1 MRLILR
7 LRFHTNFGQSLLV
20 TGNHELFGNG
30 EAEKALPLQ
39 YVNEEF
45 WQATLLFL
53 AGTAP
58 NTDIVYNYIL
68 RNPEGSLIWDWGSDK
83 TLNPGSLTAEENLV
97 IDSWNNA
104 SYPENAFYT
113 EPFKNVLL
121 KPNRTEVPKQSA
133 VDFTHTFKVKAPL
146 LSKGQTLCLL
156 GDMPALGSWST
167 TAPILLRLAD
177 GQDFFTARADLSQA
191 AFPVAYKYGVFD
203 VEGAAF
209 VRFEDGPNRMLSDAA
224 ASHKQVFV
232 NDGFARLPATNWKG
246 AGVAIPIFSLRSEKS
261 FGIGEFT
268 DLKPLADWCQRTGLK
283 LIQIL
288 PINDTT
294 ATHTWMDSYPYSA
307 ISAFALHPIY
317 LNLEDVAKQ
326 VGTTSTP
333 DSPSLVATTS
343 TAKSPSLVGTTS
355 TPASPTGPAI
365 ASERR
370 RKLLSEG
377 EASPIQLLQNLE
389 PERRRLNALEAL
401 DYQAVLNPKLV
412 FLRQIYPAQRA
423 QTFQSKDYLA
433 FFEQNKHWLIPYA
446 TFCTLR
452 DKHGTA
458 DFNRWSEHEL
468 TESTISV
475 DEPEFHFFLQY
486 QLHRQLKEAVEY
498 AHSRGVILKG
508 DIAIGVYRWGADAWQ
523 HHDLFNMD
531 VQAGAPPD
539 AFAVKGQNWSFPTY
553 NWPRMKETG
562 FAWWKHRFAQM
573 SCYFDAFR
581 VDHILGFFR
590 IWSIPLHAV
599 EGILG
604 YFVPAMPVQ
613 LDEFRA
619 RNIPFDRNRFLRPH
633 ITNQLLWNTFGHD
646 QEMVKAQ
653 FLNSDGM
660 GNYAFKPEFST
671 QRQIEAFFQTWDQN
685 ERNAKLKEGL
695 FDLISNVLLFDAE
708 GSDGR
713 QFHFR
718 FGIESTA
725 SFKELDPR
733 TQAQLRDLYI
743 DYFFRRQDDFW
754 RKEALQKLP
763 ALKRVTNMLICGEDL
778 GMVPA
783 CVPEVMNQLGLLS
796 LEVQRMPKA
805 TGQQFSNPAHAP
817 YLSVVTPSTH
827 DMSTIR
833 GWWEEDRNVT
843 QRFYNQ
849 QLGLPGEA
857 PSYCEPWIN
866 RAIVQQHLA
875 SPAIWSIFQ
884 LQDLLGMDA
893 KIRRPNPADERI
905 NVPAN
910 PKNYWRYRMHLTLE
924 SLLESDA
931 FNADLKQQLVQ
942 HGRA

>member
-7 LRFHTNFGQSLLV
+7 LRFHTNFGQSLFV

-39 YVNEEF
+39 YVNDEC
-45 WQATLLFL
+45 WQTILLFPS
-53 AGTAP
+53 GTAP
-58 NTDIVYNYIL
+58 NTDLVYNYIL
-68 RNPEGSLIWDWGSDK
+68 RNPDGSLIWDWGSDK
-83 TLNPGSLTAEENLV
+83 KINPGSLTAEENLV
-97 IDSWNNA
+97 VDSWNNA

-113 EPFKNVLL
+113 EPFKSVLL
-121 KPNRTEVPKQSA
+121 KANRTDVSETPNA
-133 VDFTHTFKVKAPL
+133 TPTHTFRVKAPL
-146 LSKGQTLCLL
+146 LSKGQTLCLI
-156 GDMPALGSWST
+156 GETPALGGWST
-167 TAPILLRLAD
+167 AAPLRLRRAAGED
-177 GQDFFTARADLSQA
+177 YFTAQVDLSDA
-191 AFPVAYKYGVFD
+191 SFPLAYKYGVFD
-203 VEGAAF
+203 IERGAF
-209 VRFEDGPNRMLSDAA
+209 VRYEDGQNRVLNDAPA
-224 ASHKQVFV
+224 PHKHIFV
-232 NDGFARLPATNWKG
+232 NEGFARLPATTWKG

-268 DLKPLADWCQRTGLK
+268 DLKPFADWCQRTGLK
-283 LIQIL
+283 LIQVL

-317 LNLEDVAKQ
+317 LNLDDVAAQ
-326 VGTTSTP
+326 AGS
-333 DSPSLVATTS
+333 SLFQ
-343 TAKSPSLVGTTS
+343 P
-355 TPASPTGPAI
+355 
-365 ASERR
+365 
-370 RKLLSEG
+370 LLE
-377 EASPIQLLQNLE
+377 NLE
-389 PERRRLNALEAL
+389 PERRRLNALGTL
-401 DYQAVLNPKLV
+401 DYEAVLKVKLN
-412 FLRQIYPAQRA
+412 FLRQVYPPLRKT
-423 QTFQSKDYLA
+423 TFQSNDYRS

-446 TFCTLR
+446 TFCSLR

-458 DFNRWSEHEL
+458 DFSRWSEHEL
-468 TESTISV
+468 TETTEGV

-486 QLHRQLKEAVEY
+486 LLHRQLKDAAEY
-498 AHSRGVILKG
+498 AHSQGVILKG
-508 DIAIGVYRWGADAWQ
+508 DIAIGVYRHGADAWQ
-523 HHDLFNMD
+523 HHDLFRMD

-562 FAWWKHRFAQM
+562 FAWWKQRFAQM

-581 VDHILGFFR
+581 IDHILGFFR

-604 YFVPAMPVQ
+604 YFVPALPVQ
-613 LDEFRA
+613 LEEFRA
-619 RNIPFDRNRFLRPH
+619 RNIPFERNRFLKPH
-633 ITNQLLWNTFGHD
+633 ITNQLLWNTFGHE
-646 QEMVKAQ
+646 QEMIKTR
-653 FLNSDGM
+653 FLNPDGA
-660 GNYAFKPEFST
+660 GNYAFKPEFAT
-671 QRQIEAFFQTWDQN
+671 QRQIEEHFQTWDQN
-685 ERNAKLKEGL
+685 EHNAKLKEGL
-695 FDLISNVLLFDAE
+695 FDLLSNVLLFDAE

-718 FGIESTA
+718 FAIESTP
-725 SFKELDPR
+725 SFKDLAPR

-778 GMVPA
+778 GLVPA

-805 TGQQFSNPAHAP
+805 MGQQFSNPANAP
-817 YLSVVTPSTH
+817 YMSVVTPSTH

-833 GWWEEDRNVT
+833 GWWEEDRGVT

-857 PSYCEPWIN
+857 PVHCEPWLN
-866 RAIVQQHLA
+866 RAVVQQHLA
-875 SPAIWSIFQ
+875 SPAMWSIFQ
-884 LQDLLGMDA
+884 LQDLLGMDGQ
-893 KIRRPNPADERI
+893 IRRPNPAEERI

-924 SLLESDA
+924 ALLQANA
-931 FNADLKQQLVQ
+931 FNVELKQQLVQ
-942 HGRA
+942 HSRG

>member
-7 LRFHTNFGQSLLV
+7 VRFHTNFGQSLLV

-30 EAEKALPLQ
+30 DAEKALPLQ
-39 YVNEEF
+39 YVNDEL
-45 WQATLLFL
+45 WQTTLLFM

-58 NTDIVYNYIL
+58 NTEIVYNYIL
-68 RNPEGSLIWDWGSDK
+68 RNADGSLIWDWGSDK
-83 TLNPGSLTAEENLV
+83 TLNPGSLTAEENLL

-121 KPNRTEVPKQSA
+121 KANRTEVPDQSA
-133 VDFTHTFKVKAPL
+133 MAVTHTFKVKAPL

-156 GDMPALGSWST
+156 GDTSALASWST
-167 TAPILLRLAD
+167 TAPTLLGLDD
-177 GQDFFTARADLSQA
+177 GEDFFTARVDLSRA
-191 AFPVAYKYGVFD
+191 SFPVAYKYGVFD
-203 VEGAAF
+203 LERAAF
-209 VRFEDGPNRMLSDAA
+209 VRFEDGPNRLLSDAA
-224 ASHKQVFV
+224 APHKQVFL
-232 NDGFARLPATNWKG
+232 NDGFARLPATTWKG
-246 AGVAIPIFSLRSEKS
+246 AGVSIPIFSLRTEKS

-294 ATHTWMDSYPYSA
+294 ATHTWLDSYPYSA

-317 LNLEDVAKQ
+317 LNLDDVAKQ
-326 VGTTSTP
+326 VGTASTLAAP
-333 DSPSLVATTS
+333 Q
-343 TAKSPSLVGTTS
+343 
-355 TPASPTGPAI
+355 
-365 ASERR
+365 R
-370 RKLLSEG
+370 LSEG
-377 EASPIQLLQNLE
+377 GGSPIQPLLKNLE
-389 PERRRLNALEAL
+389 PERRRLNALETL
-401 DYQAVLNPKLV
+401 DYQAVLEAKLD
-412 FLRQIYPAQRA
+412 FLRLIYPTLKA
-423 QTFQSKDYLA
+423 QTLKSKDYLA

-468 TESTISV
+468 TESTANV

-531 VQAGAPPD
+531 IQAGAPPD
-539 AFAVKGQNWSFPTY
+539 AFAIKGQNWSFPTY

-562 FAWWKHRFAQM
+562 FAWWKQRFAQM

-604 YFVPAMPVQ
+604 YFVPALPVQ

-633 ITNQLLWNTFGHD
+633 ITNQILWNTFGHD
-646 QEMVKAQ
+646 QEMIKAQ
-653 FLNSDGM
+653 FLNSEGI
-660 GNYAFKPEFST
+660 GNFAFKPEFST

-685 ERNAKLKEGL
+685 EHNAKLKEGL
-695 FDLISNVLLFDAE
+695 FDLTSNVLLFDAE

-718 FGIESTA
+718 FAIEGTP
-725 SFKELDPR
+725 SFKDLAPG
-733 TQAQLRDLYI
+733 TQAQLRDLYT

-778 GMVPA
+778 GLVPA
-783 CVPEVMNQLGLLS
+783 CVPEVMNQIGLLS

-805 TGQQFSNPAHAP
+805 MGQQFSNPAHAP

-833 GWWEEDRNVT
+833 GWWEEDRNIT
-843 QRFYNQ
+843 QRFYHQ

-857 PSYCEPWIN
+857 PGYCEPWIN

-875 SPAIWSIFQ
+875 SPAMWSIFQ
-884 LQDLLGMDA
+884 FQDLLGMDA
-893 KIRRPNPADERI
+893 KIRRPNPAEERI

-924 SLLESDA
+924 SLLQSDA
-931 FNADLKQQLVQ
+931 FNGDLKQQLVQ